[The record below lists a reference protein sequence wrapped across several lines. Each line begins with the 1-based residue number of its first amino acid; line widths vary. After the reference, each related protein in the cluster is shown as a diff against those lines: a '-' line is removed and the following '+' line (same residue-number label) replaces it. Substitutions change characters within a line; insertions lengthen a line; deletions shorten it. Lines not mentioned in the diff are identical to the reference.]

1 MREWAWLK
9 SPKTALKPNKTK
21 KNETVSKIESSLDKL
36 FAKLVQIKDVGI
48 ARLCALWKKY
58 SPQANRYIS
67 QLKKIDYATAKAFVI
82 RFRWRILLVLI
93 VLYAGSKTYD
103 YFFPASGKSGGPITV
118 STIVVEK
125 KDIPLIMEASGTIVS
140 ASIVDIRP
148 MVTNTVAKIEIKD
161 GQEIKAG
168 DLLFVLDDRNDKA
181 NYEKLKALA
190 DDAQKQYLRAK
201 ELVAKNFIS
210 KAGLETT
217 LANAKSA
224 QAAARA
230 AEVQLSFDYIRSP
243 IDGRAGIINVFPG
256 SLVQASNVVTT
267 ATSSTATSSVGSMVT
282 ITQLNPINVQFV
294 IPEKDIPIMLE
305 NQLDGDAMSV
315 KVTVGE
321 SGKKTYEGKVLVIDN
336 QVDPSIAAVRVKA
349 QIPNDS
355 KTLLPGQ
362 FARVSLVASTLKDAL
377 AIPSQA
383 VVINPRGKLVY
394 VVDKDGK
401 AESKPVK
408 VVYEYQGS
416 SIVTGIEAGDR
427 VVVEGKQNLRPG
439 SKVLEAKSTPAS
451 APNSAPAATPAPT
464 TAPATPST
472 TDKKWRSPNYVF
484 GVQ

>member
-1 MREWAWLK
+1 M
-9 SPKTALKPNKTK
+9 
-21 KNETVSKIESSLDKL
+21 SKIESSLDKL
-36 FAKLVQIKDVGI
+36 AIKLGKVKDAGK
-48 ARLCALWKKY
+48 ARLCRLWQKS
-58 SPQANRYIS
+58 SPKLDRYIH
-67 QLKKIDYATAKAFVI
+67 QIKQIDYATAKAFVI

-93 VLYAGSKTYD
+93 VLYAGSKAYD
-103 YFFPASGKSGGPITV
+103 YFFPASDKAGGPVTV
-118 STIVVEK
+118 TSIVVEK
-125 KDIPLIMEASGTIVS
+125 KDIPLIIESTGTIVS
-140 ASIVDIRP
+140 SSIVDIRP
-148 MVTNTVAKIEIKD
+148 MVTNTVAKIEVKD
-161 GQEIKAG
+161 GQEVKAG

-190 DDAQKQYLRAK
+190 DDAEKQYLRAK

-217 LANAKSA
+217 IANAKSA

-243 IDGRAGIINVFPG
+243 IDGRAGIVNVFPG

-294 IPEKDIPIMLE
+294 IPEKDIPVMLE
-305 NQLDGDAMSV
+305 NQLDGEAMAV

-321 SGKKTYEGKVLVIDN
+321 SGKKTYEGKVIVIDN

-349 QIPNDS
+349 QIPNID

-362 FARVSLVASTLKDAL
+362 FARVSLIASTMKDVL
-377 AIPSQA
+377 SIPSQA

-394 VVDKDGK
+394 VIDKDGK
-401 AESKPVK
+401 TVSKPVK

-416 SIVTGIEAGDR
+416 SVVTGIEAGDR
-427 VVVEGKQNLRPG
+427 VVIEGKQNLRPG
-439 SKVLEAKSTPAS
+439 SKVREAKSQ
-451 APNSAPAATPAPT
+451 APDSVLS
-464 TAPATPST
+464 APATPSAAPAT
-472 TDKKWRSPNYVF
+472 PTPSDKK
-484 GVQ
+484 